1 MVAGVNDQAKER
13 VFDYKLGTLQNL
25 DEIFAVS

>member
-1 MVAGVNDQAKER
+1 VVI
-13 VFDYKLGTLQNL
+13 FTYL